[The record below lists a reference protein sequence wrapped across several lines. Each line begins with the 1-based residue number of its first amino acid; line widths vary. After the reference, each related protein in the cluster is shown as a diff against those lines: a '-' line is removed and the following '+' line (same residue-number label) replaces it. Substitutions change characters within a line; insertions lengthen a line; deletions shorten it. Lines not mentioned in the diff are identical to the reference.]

1 MAFVAISG
9 VRLGSVNWQY
19 TRGPLGLTI
28 SIVLLLES
36 DASPLPLIATLSAG
50 LLFAVI
56 RERCLDSGVVV
67 LVSPLLYLLAPFT
80 VTADLLGF
88 RDNWLRSAA
97 AQAPAV
103 PSPVTASGACARP
116 HAIDDADRIHPP
128 KARPNRPLGKAQ
140 GQATRLRPGP
150 AELAMTRARAGR
162 RKAISTK

>member
-28 SIVLLLES
+28 SIVLLVES
-36 DASPLPLIATLSAG
+36 DTSPLPLMATLSAG

-97 AQAPAV
+97 AQAPACPV
-103 PSPVTASGACARP
+103 PLQPQARAHGLTRSMTPTGSTRQEPVPTAPSAR
-116 HAIDDADRIHPP
+116 R
-128 KARPNRPLGKAQ
+128 KGKPLGFD
-140 GQATRLRPGP
+140 QARQSWP
-150 AELAMTRARAGR
+150 
-162 RKAISTK
+162 